1 MKKIKV
7 FLFTFILI
15 LIGNVIGN
23 ATEVV
28 PIDMVLSDNS
38 LSVGKIY
45 NIRAETTSVSELE
58 QSMGAFS
65 EPITELIL
73 GLGLVMLG
81 VFARKYSRTGN

>member
-1 MKKIKV
+1 MKKVTIL
-7 FLFTFILI
+7 LFTFI

-23 ATEVV
+23 AAEVV
-28 PIDMVLSDNS
+28 PVDMVLSDNS

-58 QSMGAFS
+58 QSMGAFP

-81 VFARKYSRTGN
+81 VFVRKYSRTGN